1 MVRYNRKE
9 HQILIGALFVC
20 DKICTINTN
29 KQVRKKSR
37 KEGETTLDKKHKW
50 IESSKAVLFLAMT
63 ATFLWGSAVP
73 CIKIGYRF
81 FGIESGDT
89 GAQMLFAGYRFLFA
103 GIAILMVIS
112 IQDRRICIPNG
123 TEWRKLFLLG
133 FVQTFLQYF
142 FYYIGMAHVTGV
154 KGSIMNASSTL
165 LCVLVAHFYYRNDR
179 LSLNQPD
186 KR

>member
-89 GAQMLFAGYRFLFA
+89 GAQMLFAGYRFLFSRQKNLYSEWDRVEK
-103 GIAILMVIS
+103 IIPLRFCSDILTV
-112 IQDRRICIPNG
+112 
-123 TEWRKLFLLG
+123 LFLLYRNG
-133 FVQTFLQYF
+133 TCHWCQRFDYECKQYIVMCTCGTFL
-142 FYYIGMAHVTGV
+142 
-154 KGSIMNASSTL
+154 L
-165 LCVLVAHFYYRNDR
+165 
-179 LSLNQPD
+179 
-186 KR
+186 